1 MEMAGGDPDKV
12 TLEMFCESA
21 AQEHPDSVKLM
32 LDLAN
37 ILGEALGM
45 AVNILAPEVVVL
57 SGQLAQL
64 GEPFFQEISK
74 VLERNVVQEIYQ
86 GLKVT
91 ASVFNE
97 YIGAI
102 GAAAYAMQEEFD
114 FIDKQI

>member
-45 AVNILAPEVVVL
+45 AVNILAPVSYTHLDVYKRQVKAHSSEHH
-57 SGQLAQL
+57 SQSDEQ
-64 GEPFFQEISK
+64 
-74 VLERNVVQEIYQ
+74 Y
-86 GLKVT
+86 
-91 ASVFNE
+91 
-97 YIGAI
+97 
-102 GAAAYAMQEEFD
+102 
-114 FIDKQI
+114 

>member
-1 MEMAGGDPDKV
+1 
-12 TLEMFCESA
+12 MFCESA

-102 GAAAYAMQEEFD
+102 GGAPTPCPGRID

>member
-1 MEMAGGDPDKV
+1 M

-21 AQEHPDSVKLM
+21 AQEHPDSVKLL

-64 GEPFFQEISK
+64 GELSSRRFPRFWS
-74 VLERNVVQEIYQ
+74 
-86 GLKVT
+86 
-91 ASVFNE
+91 
-97 YIGAI
+97 
-102 GAAAYAMQEEFD
+102 AMWFRRSIKAEGYGKRF
-114 FIDKQI
+114 